1 MFQVPDGRLK
11 RAGPVVDRLRM
22 SHTPGFKFAGPSN
35 GQLPPFPPSTP
46 IPPPPSLML
55 CVLLAILG

>member
-22 SHTPGFKFAGPSN
+22 SHTPGFKFAVRS
-35 GQLPPFPPSTP
+35 LPFSVA
-46 IPPPPSLML
+46 SDLER
-55 CVLLAILG
+55 AS